1 MPRYRTVLLLVA
13 IAVVSADCSGGGG
26 SRTATVNTVVPAPQ
40 DTAGTD
46 PSLVSKARAAT
57 LQPADFPAGFKPQ
70 PEEPGQGLSIDL
82 VWRELTR
89 CLGVEATAP
98 PAGVGT
104 SPTFKL
110 GLATQGRSTVE
121 YVGEP
126 RAAALATALAGPK
139 AQQCLT
145 QVFTADVDRS
155 KPEGATPGAVSVT
168 PRDAAVAAGQK
179 ALAWRINASVHL
191 AELTVPLFQDFMVI
205 FDHGTVIRMFFLN
218 PGSEFPQ
225 TLERSLVDTVVVR
238 AYQP

>member
-1 MPRYRTVLLLVA
+1 MPRFRTLLLLVA
-13 IAVVSADCSGGGG
+13 IAVVGAGCSGGGG
-26 SRTATVNTVVPAPQ
+26 SKSGTATTIAPAPQ
-40 DTAGTD
+40 DSGTD
-46 PSLVSKARAAT
+46 PALVSKAKAAT
-57 LQPADFPAGFKPQ
+57 LQPTDFPAGFVPQ
-70 PEEPGQGLSIDL
+70 PEEKGQGLGIDL
-82 VWRELTR
+82 VWSELTR
-89 CLGVEATAP
+89 CLGVEATTP

-104 SPTFKL
+104 SPTYKL

-126 RAAALATALAGPK
+126 RAAALATAFAGPK

-155 KPEGATPGAVSVT
+155 KPEGATPGAVSVM
-168 PRDAAVAAGQK
+168 PRDAPVTSGQK
-179 ALAWRINASVHL
+179 AMAWRINASVHL

-205 FDHGTVIRMFFLN
+205 FDHGTVIRMFFLS

-225 TLERSLVDTVVVR
+225 TLERSLVDTVAVR